1 MMAALHFRESYQEG
15 RPVKRLLQTCLVRY
29 GVAYVKETEAA
40 YAEQV
45 RQRLEKQLRRR
56 AQELGFE
63 VKKGETPV
71 TPQVE

>member
-1 MMAALHFRESYQEG
+1 MRS
-15 RPVKRLLQTCLVRY
+15 

-56 AQELGFE
+56 AKELGDE
-63 VKKGETPV
+63 LRPIETPP
-71 TPQVE
+71 TPSIGEPATA

>member
-1 MMAALHFRESYQEG
+1 M
-15 RPVKRLLQTCLVRY
+15 RY

-56 AQELGFE
+56 AKELGFE
-63 VKKGETPV
+63 LRPVEAPAIPVVGEPATA
-71 TPQVE
+71 